1 MSNSTER
8 IFKLSLKEDQEA
20 LWYNNMVY
28 VSSSEPNQEQQQKLI
43 NLGSLL
49 TLD

>member
-8 IFKLSLKEDQEA
+8 IFKLSLKKDQEV

-28 VSSSEPNQEQQQKLI
+28 VSSSEPNQEQQRKLI